1 MVNFMKILHV
11 AHFFYPCLS
20 AGGVVN
26 ASYQIAS
33 NQSKDND
40 VKVISSDS
48 CKERLKFPNGRYD
61 VDVNGI
67 KVDYFRNLSN
77 GFKLKTMLDTPLGA
91 PFKIRKDI
99 KDYDIV
105 HIHEHRQTLAILASY
120 FARKNNI
127 PYIVQAHGS
136 VLPFF
141 QKEGLKNLF
150 DKVFGFKILHN
161 ASCVFA
167 LTEVEKEQYLK
178 MGVDEDKIEIVP
190 LGINL
195 EEYENLP
202 AYGKFRSKFNID
214 ENDKLILFVGRIHE
228 IKGLGLLIDAF
239 NDLVNQDSEE
249 NSLEGNSE
257 DNNEDNNED
266 NGYSIKLAIVGPD
279 DGYLTELEDKIEEY
293 SLEENVIITGPL
305 YNEEKQEALVDC
317 DLFVMPSKYESFTTS
332 GLEAMACSKPLVL
345 TKNNHIH
352 DWVDGNVGLACE
364 DNKDSLRESIEKILF
379 DEELSLIFAR
389 NGQKLIKEKYNWDII
404 NNQILEIYNRYL

>member
-1 MVNFMKILHV
+1 MKILHV

-33 NQSKDND
+33 KQAEDNE
-40 VKVISSDS
+40 VKVITSDS
-48 CKERLKFPNGRYD
+48 CKERLKFPKGRYD

-77 GFKLKTMLDTPLGA
+77 RFKLATMLDTPLSA
-91 PFKIRKDI
+91 PFRI
-99 KDYDIV
+99 KNCIKNYDIV
-105 HIHEHRQTLAILASY
+105 HIHEHRQTLSIVAAHY
-120 FARKNNI
+120 ARKNNI

-150 DKVFGFKILHN
+150 DKAFGFRILHN

-178 MGVDEDKIEIVP
+178 MGVDEERIEIVP

-202 AYGKFRSKFNID
+202 EHGQFRSRFNICD
-214 ENDKLILFVGRIHE
+214 DDKLILFVGRLHE
-228 IKGLGLLIDAF
+228 IKGLDLLMDSF
-239 NDLVNQDSEE
+239 NDFIKN
-249 NSLEGNSE
+249 EGNDDECS
-257 DNNEDNNED
+257 
-266 NGYSIKLAIVGPD
+266 SIKLAIVGPD
-279 DGYLTELEDKIEEY
+279 DGYLSHLEEKVGEY
-293 SLEENVIITGPL
+293 SLEENVIVTGPL
-305 YNEEKQEALVDC
+305 YNDEKRQALVDC

-332 GLEAMACSKPLVL
+332 GLEAMACGKPLVL

-352 DWVDGNVGLACE
+352 DWVDGNVGIACD
-364 DNKDSLRESIEKILF
+364 DNNDSLRKALEKMLF
-379 DEELSLIFAR
+379 DEDLAKAYGENGKRLIA
-389 NGQKLIKEKYNWDII
+389 EKYNWDII
-404 NNQILEIYNRYL
+404 NKQILDIYNRFL

>member
-1 MVNFMKILHV
+1 M
-11 AHFFYPCLS
+11 
-20 AGGVVN
+20 VN

-33 NQSKDND
+33 KQSEDND

-48 CKERLKFPNGRYD
+48 CKERLRFPNGRYD
-61 VDVNGI
+61 VDVDGI

-77 GFKLKTMLDTPLGA
+77 GFKLKTMLDTPLAA
-91 PFKIRKDI
+91 PFKIRNDI
-99 KDYDIV
+99 KGYDIIHYDII
-105 HIHEHRQTLAILASY
+105 HIHEHRQTLAIFASY

-127 PYIVQAHGS
+127 PYVVQAHGS

-141 QKEGLKNLF
+141 QKEGLKNIF

-178 MGVDEDKIEIVP
+178 RGVDEDKIEIVP

-195 EEYENLP
+195 DEYENLP
-202 AYGKFRSKFNID
+202 DYGKFRSKFNIG

-228 IKGLGLLIDAF
+228 IKGLGLLIDSF
-239 NDLVNQDSEE
+239 NDLINQHNE
-249 NSLEGNSE
+249 NHSLEDISSS
-257 DNNEDNNED
+257 
-266 NGYSIKLAIVGPD
+266 SIKLAIVGPD
-279 DGYLTELEDKIEEY
+279 DGYLVKLEDKIKEY
-293 SLEENVIITGPL
+293 SLEDNVIITGPL
-305 YNEEKQEALVDC
+305 YKEEKQEALVDC

-352 DWVDGNVGLACE
+352 DWVDGNVGLACD
-364 DNKDSLRESIEKILF
+364 DNKDSLREAIEKVLF
-379 DEELSLIFAR
+379 DEDLSLIFAR

-404 NNQILEIYNRYL
+404 NDQILEIYNRYL

>member
-1 MVNFMKILHV
+1 MVDFMKILHV

-33 NQSKDND
+33 KQGKDDD

-61 VDVNGI
+61 VDVDGI
-67 KVDYFRNLSN
+67 KVDYFKNLSN
-77 GFKLKTMLDTPLGA
+77 GFKLKTMLDTPLAA

-105 HIHEHRQTLAILASY
+105 HIHEHRQTLAIIASY

-202 AYGKFRSKFNID
+202 AYGKFRSKFNIG

-228 IKGLGLLIDAF
+228 IKGLDLLLDAF
-239 NDLVNQDSEE
+239 NDLIVQSNEK
-249 NSLEGNSE
+249 NSLENIDCS
-257 DNNEDNNED
+257 
-266 NGYSIKLAIVGPD
+266 SIKLAIVGPD
-279 DGYLTELEDKIEEY
+279 DGYLVKLEEKVKEY

-305 YNEEKQEALVDC
+305 YKEEKHEALVDC

-352 DWVDGNVGLACE
+352 DWVDGNVGIACE
-364 DNKDSLRESIEKILF
+364 DNKDSLREAIEKVLF
-379 DEELSLIFAR
+379 DEELSQIFAE
-389 NGQKLIKEKYNWDII
+389 NGNKLIKEKYNWDII
-404 NNQILEIYNRYL
+404 NDQILEIYNEYLIF

>member
-1 MVNFMKILHV
+1 MVDFMKILHV

-33 NQSKDND
+33 KQGKDDD

-61 VDVNGI
+61 VDVDGI
-67 KVDYFRNLSN
+67 KVDYFKNLSN
-77 GFKLKTMLDTPLGA
+77 GFKLKTMLDTPLAA
-91 PFKIRKDI
+91 PFKISKDI

-105 HIHEHRQTLAILASY
+105 HIHEHRQTLAIIASY

-202 AYGKFRSKFNID
+202 AYGKFRSKFNIG

-228 IKGLGLLIDAF
+228 IKGLDLLLDAF
-239 NDLVNQDSEE
+239 NDLIVQSNEK
-249 NSLEGNSE
+249 NSLENIDCS
-257 DNNEDNNED
+257 
-266 NGYSIKLAIVGPD
+266 SIKLAIVGPD
-279 DGYLTELEDKIEEY
+279 DGYLVKLEEKVKEY

-305 YNEEKQEALVDC
+305 YKEEKQEALVDC
-317 DLFVMPSKYESFTTS
+317 DLFVIPSKYESFTTS

-352 DWVDGNVGLACE
+352 DWVDGNVGIACE
-364 DNKDSLRESIEKILF
+364 DNKDSLREAIEKVLF
-379 DEELSLIFAR
+379 DEELSQIFAE
-389 NGQKLIKEKYNWDII
+389 NGNKLIKEKYNWDII
-404 NNQILEIYNRYL
+404 NDQILEIYNEYLIF

>member
-33 NQSKDND
+33 KQSEDND

-61 VDVNGI
+61 VDVDGI

-77 GFKLKTMLDTPLGA
+77 GFKLKTMLDTPLAA
-91 PFKIRKDI
+91 PFKIRNDI
-99 KDYDIV
+99 KGYDII
-105 HIHEHRQTLAILASY
+105 HIHEHRQTLAIFASY

-127 PYIVQAHGS
+127 PYVVQAHGS

-141 QKEGLKNLF
+141 QKEGLKNIF

-195 EEYENLP
+195 DEYENLP
-202 AYGKFRSKFNID
+202 DYGKFRSKFNIG

-228 IKGLGLLIDAF
+228 IKGLGLLIDSF
-239 NDLVNQDSEE
+239 NDLINQHNE
-249 NSLEGNSE
+249 NHSLEDISSS
-257 DNNEDNNED
+257 
-266 NGYSIKLAIVGPD
+266 SIKLAIVGPD
-279 DGYLTELEDKIEEY
+279 DGYLVKLEDKIKEY
-293 SLEENVIITGPL
+293 SLEDNVIITGLL
-305 YNEEKQEALVDC
+305 YKEEKQEALVDC

-352 DWVDGNVGLACE
+352 DWVDGNVGLACD
-364 DNKDSLRESIEKILF
+364 DNKDSLREAIEKVLF
-379 DEELSLIFAR
+379 DEDLSLIFAR

-404 NNQILEIYNRYL
+404 NDQILEIYNRYL

>member
-33 NQSKDND
+33 NQSKGND

-239 NDLVNQDSEE
+239 NDLINQDSEE

-257 DNNEDNNED
+257 DNNEDN
-266 NGYSIKLAIVGPD
+266 GHSIKLAIVGPD
-279 DGYLTELEDKIEEY
+279 DGYLTELEDKIKEY

>member
-1 MVNFMKILHV
+1 MKILHV

-61 VDVNGI
+61 VDVDGI
-67 KVDYFRNLSN
+67 KVDYFKNLSN
-77 GFKLKTMLDTPLGA
+77 GFKLKTMLDTPLAA

-105 HIHEHRQTLAILASY
+105 HIHEHRQTLAIIASY

-178 MGVDEDKIEIVP
+178 MGVDEERIEIVP

-202 AYGKFRSKFNID
+202 SFGKFRSKFNIA

-228 IKGLGLLIDAF
+228 IKGLGLLIGAF
-239 NDLVNQDSEE
+239 NDLINQNYEK
-249 NSLEGNSE
+249 NSLEDTG
-257 DNNEDNNED
+257 
-266 NGYSIKLAIVGPD
+266 GHSIKLAIVGPD
-279 DGYLTELEDKIEEY
+279 DGYLTELEDKIKEY

-305 YNEEKQEALVDC
+305 YKEEKQEALVDC

-364 DNKDSLRESIEKILF
+364 DNKDSLREAIEKVLF
-379 DEELSLIFAR
+379 DEELSQIFAE
-389 NGQKLIKEKYNWDII
+389 NGRKLINEKYNWDII
-404 NNQILEIYNRYL
+404 NDQILEIYRKFL

>member
-1 MVNFMKILHV
+1 MVDFMKILHV

-33 NQSKDND
+33 KQGKDDD

-61 VDVNGI
+61 VDVDGI
-67 KVDYFRNLSN
+67 KVDYFKNLSN
-77 GFKLKTMLDTPLGA
+77 GFKLKTMLDTPLAA

-105 HIHEHRQTLAILASY
+105 HIHEHRQTLAIIASY

-202 AYGKFRSKFNID
+202 AYGKFRSKFNIG

-228 IKGLGLLIDAF
+228 IKGLDLLLDAF
-239 NDLVNQDSEE
+239 NDLIVQSNEK
-249 NSLEGNSE
+249 NSLENIDCS
-257 DNNEDNNED
+257 
-266 NGYSIKLAIVGPD
+266 SIKLAIVGPD
-279 DGYLTELEDKIEEY
+279 DGYLVKLEEKVKEY

-305 YNEEKQEALVDC
+305 YKEEKQEALVDC
-317 DLFVMPSKYESFTTS
+317 DLFVIPSKYESFTTS

-364 DNKDSLRESIEKILF
+364 DNKDSLREAIGKVLF
-379 DEELSLIFAR
+379 DEELSQIFAE
-389 NGQKLIKEKYNWDII
+389 NGNKLIKEKYNWDII
-404 NNQILEIYNRYL
+404 NDQILEIYNKYLIF

>member
-1 MVNFMKILHV
+1 MVDFMKILHV

-33 NQSKDND
+33 KQGKDDD

-61 VDVNGI
+61 VDVDGI
-67 KVDYFRNLSN
+67 KVDYFKNLSN
-77 GFKLKTMLDTPLGA
+77 GFKLKTMLDTPLAA
-91 PFKIRKDI
+91 PFKISKDI

-105 HIHEHRQTLAILASY
+105 HIHEHRQTLAIIASY

-202 AYGKFRSKFNID
+202 AYGKFRSKFNIG

-228 IKGLGLLIDAF
+228 IKGLDLLLDAF
-239 NDLVNQDSEE
+239 NDLIVQSNEK
-249 NSLEGNSE
+249 NSLENIDCS
-257 DNNEDNNED
+257 
-266 NGYSIKLAIVGPD
+266 SIKLAIVGPD
-279 DGYLTELEDKIEEY
+279 DGYLVKLEEKVKEY

-305 YNEEKQEALVDC
+305 YKEEKQEALVDC
-317 DLFVMPSKYESFTTS
+317 DLFVIPSKYESFTTS

-352 DWVDGNVGLACE
+352 DWVDGNVGIACE
-364 DNKDSLRESIEKILF
+364 DNKDSLREAIGKVLF
-379 DEELSLIFAR
+379 DEELSQIFAE
-389 NGQKLIKEKYNWDII
+389 NGNKLIKEKYNWDII
-404 NNQILEIYNRYL
+404 NDQILEIYNKYL

>member
-1 MVNFMKILHV
+1 MVDFMKILHV

-33 NQSKDND
+33 KQGKDND

-61 VDVNGI
+61 VDVDGI
-67 KVDYFRNLSN
+67 KVDYFKNLSN
-77 GFKLKTMLDTPLGA
+77 GFKLKTMLDTPLAA

-105 HIHEHRQTLAILASY
+105 HIHEHRQTLAIIASY

-195 EEYENLP
+195 EEYENIP
-202 AYGKFRSKFNID
+202 SYGKFRSKFNID

-228 IKGLGLLIDAF
+228 IKGLDLLLDAF
-239 NDLVNQDSEE
+239 NDLIVQSNEK
-249 NSLEGNSE
+249 NSLENIDCS
-257 DNNEDNNED
+257 
-266 NGYSIKLAIVGPD
+266 SIKLAIVGPD
-279 DGYLTELEDKIEEY
+279 DGYLVKLEEKVKEY

-305 YNEEKQEALVDC
+305 YKEEKQEALVDC
-317 DLFVMPSKYESFTTS
+317 DLFVIPSKYESFTTS

-352 DWVDGNVGLACE
+352 DWVDGNVGIACE
-364 DNKDSLRESIEKILF
+364 DNKDSLREAIEKVLF
-379 DEELSLIFAR
+379 DEELSQIFAE
-389 NGQKLIKEKYNWDII
+389 NGNKLIKEKYNWDII
-404 NNQILEIYNRYL
+404 NDQILEIYNKYLIF

>member
-1 MVNFMKILHV
+1 MKILHV
-11 AHFFYPCLS
+11 AHFFIPCLS

-33 NQSKDND
+33 KQAEDND
-40 VKVISSDS
+40 VKVLSTDS
-48 CKERLKFPNGRYD
+48 CKERLKFPDGRYD
-61 VDVNGI
+61 VDVDGI
-67 KVDYFRNLSN
+67 RVDYFKNLSN
-77 GFKLKTMLDTPLGA
+77 RFKMATMLDTPFSA
-91 PFKIRKDI
+91 PFRIRKEI
-99 KDYDIV
+99 KDYEIV
-105 HIHEHRQTLAILASY
+105 HIHEHRQTLAIIASH

-161 ASCVFA
+161 AACVFA

-178 MGVDEDKIEIVP
+178 MGVGEDKIEVVP

-202 AYGKFRSKFNID
+202 DYGRFRSKFNISD
-214 ENDKLILFVGRIHE
+214 DDKLILFVGRIHE
-228 IKGLGLLIDAF
+228 IKGLDLLIDSF
-239 NDLVNQDSEE
+239 NELFGLDE
-249 NSLEGNSE
+249 NKN
-257 DNNEDNNED
+257 
-266 NGYSIKLAIVGPD
+266 IKLAIVGPD
-279 DGYLTELEDKIEEY
+279 DGYLTELEDKIRMY
-293 SLEENVIITGPL
+293 SLEDNVIVTGPL
-305 YNEEKQEALVDC
+305 YKEEKQEALVDC

-352 DWVDGNVGLACE
+352 DWVDGNCGLAC
-364 DNKDSLRESIEKILF
+364 DDDKDSLREAIEKLLF
-379 DEELSLIFAR
+379 DEDLSKTYGE
-389 NGQKLIKEKYNWDII
+389 NGKRLIKERYDWDII
-404 NNQILEIYNRYL
+404 NKQILDIYEKLLGLS

>member
-1 MVNFMKILHV
+1 MVDFMKILHV

-33 NQSKDND
+33 KQGKDDD

-61 VDVNGI
+61 VDVDGI
-67 KVDYFRNLSN
+67 KVDYFKNLSN
-77 GFKLKTMLDTPLGA
+77 GFKLKTMLDTPLAA

-105 HIHEHRQTLAILASY
+105 HIHEHRQTLAIIASY

-202 AYGKFRSKFNID
+202 SYGKFRSKFNIG

-228 IKGLGLLIDAF
+228 IKGLDLLLDAF
-239 NDLVNQDSEE
+239 NDLIVQSNEK
-249 NSLEGNSE
+249 NSLENIDCS
-257 DNNEDNNED
+257 
-266 NGYSIKLAIVGPD
+266 SIKLAIVGPD
-279 DGYLTELEDKIEEY
+279 DGYLVKLEEKVKEY

-305 YNEEKQEALVDC
+305 YKEEKQEALVDC
-317 DLFVMPSKYESFTTS
+317 DLFVIPSKYESFTTS

-352 DWVDGNVGLACE
+352 DWVDGNVGIACE
-364 DNKDSLRESIEKILF
+364 DNKDSLREAIEKVLF
-379 DEELSLIFAR
+379 DEELSQIFAE
-389 NGQKLIKEKYNWDII
+389 NGNKLIKEKYNWDII
-404 NNQILEIYNRYL
+404 NDQILEIYNKF

>member
-1 MVNFMKILHV
+1 MKILHV
-11 AHFFYPCLS
+11 AHFFIPCLS

-33 NQSKDND
+33 KQAEDND
-40 VKVISSDS
+40 VKVLSTDS
-48 CKERLKFPNGRYD
+48 CKERLKFPDGRYD
-61 VDVNGI
+61 VDVDGI
-67 KVDYFRNLSN
+67 MVDYFKNLSN
-77 GFKLKTMLDTPLGA
+77 RFKMATMLDTPFSA
-91 PFKIRKDI
+91 PFRIRKEI
-99 KDYDIV
+99 KDYEIV
-105 HIHEHRQTLAILASY
+105 HIHEHRQTLAIIASH

-202 AYGKFRSKFNID
+202 DYGRFRSKFNISD
-214 ENDKLILFVGRIHE
+214 DDKLILFVGRIHE
-228 IKGLGLLIDAF
+228 IKGLDLLIDSF
-239 NDLVNQDSEE
+239 NDLIDLNE
-249 NSLEGNSE
+249 NKN
-257 DNNEDNNED
+257 
-266 NGYSIKLAIVGPD
+266 IKLAIVGPD
-279 DGYLTELEDKIEEY
+279 DGYLSELEDKIRAY
-293 SLEENVIITGPL
+293 SLDDNVIVTGPL
-305 YNEEKQEALVDC
+305 YKEEKQEALVDC

-352 DWVDGNVGLACE
+352 DWVDGNCGLAC
-364 DNKDSLRESIEKILF
+364 DDDKDSLRSAIEKLLF
-379 DEELSLIFAR
+379 DEDLSKTYGE
-389 NGQKLIKEKYNWDII
+389 NGKRLIKEKYNWDMI
-404 NNQILEIYNRYL
+404 NKQILEIYEKLL

>member
-1 MVNFMKILHV
+1 MVDFMKILHV

-33 NQSKDND
+33 KQSKDND
-40 VKVISSDS
+40 VKVITSDS

-61 VDVNGI
+61 VDVDGI
-67 KVDYFRNLSN
+67 KVDYFKNLSN
-77 GFKLKTMLDTPLGA
+77 KFKLATMLDTPLSV

-99 KDYDIV
+99 ENYEII
-105 HIHEHRQTLAILASY
+105 HIHEHRQTLAIIASY
-120 FARKNNI
+120 FARKRNI

-141 QKEGLKNLF
+141 QKEGLKNIF

-214 ENDKLILFVGRIHE
+214 NDEKLILFVGRIHE
-228 IKGLGLLIDAF
+228 IKGLDLLMDSFYDLINDA
-239 NDLVNQDSEE
+239 
-249 NSLEGNSE
+249 E
-257 DNNEDNNED
+257 DER
-266 NGYSIKLAIVGPD
+266 IKLAIVGPD
-279 DGYLTELEDKIEEY
+279 DGYLSKLKDKIKWYSLEDK
-293 SLEENVIITGPL
+293 VIITGPL
-305 YNEEKQEALVDC
+305 YKEEKQEALIDC

-352 DWVDGNVGLACE
+352 DWVDGNVGLACD
-364 DNKDSLRESIEKILF
+364 DNKESLKEAIAAVLF
-379 DEELSLIFAR
+379 DEDLSQTFGENGKELI
-389 NGQKLIKEKYNWDII
+389 IEKYNWDII
-404 NNQILEIYNRYL
+404 NNQILEIYRKFI

>member
-1 MVNFMKILHV
+1 MVDFMKILHV

-33 NQSKDND
+33 KQGKDDD

-61 VDVNGI
+61 VDVDGI
-67 KVDYFRNLSN
+67 KVDYFKNLSN
-77 GFKLKTMLDTPLGA
+77 GFKLKTMLDTPLAA

-105 HIHEHRQTLAILASY
+105 HIHEHRQTLAIIASY

-202 AYGKFRSKFNID
+202 AYGKFRSKFNIG

-228 IKGLGLLIDAF
+228 IKGLDLLLDAF
-239 NDLVNQDSEE
+239 NDLIVQSNEK
-249 NSLEGNSE
+249 NSLENKDCS
-257 DNNEDNNED
+257 
-266 NGYSIKLAIVGPD
+266 SIKLAIVGPD
-279 DGYLTELEDKIEEY
+279 DGYLVKLEEKVKEY

-305 YNEEKQEALVDC
+305 YKEEKQEALVDC
-317 DLFVMPSKYESFTTS
+317 DLFVIPSKYESFTTS

-352 DWVDGNVGLACE
+352 DWVDGNVGIACE
-364 DNKDSLRESIEKILF
+364 DNKDSLREAIGKVLF
-379 DEELSLIFAR
+379 DEELSQIFAE
-389 NGQKLIKEKYNWDII
+389 NGNKLIKEKYNWDII
-404 NNQILEIYNRYL
+404 NDQILEIYNKYL

>member
-33 NQSKDND
+33 NQSNDND

-91 PFKIRKDI
+91 LFKIRKDI
-99 KDYDIV
+99 RDYDIV

-127 PYIVQAHGS
+127 SYIVQAHGS

-249 NSLEGNSE
+249 NSLEGNG
-257 DNNEDNNED
+257 ED
-266 NGYSIKLAIVGPD
+266 NGHSIKLAIVGPD

-379 DEELSLIFAR
+379 DEDLSLIFAR

>member
-1 MVNFMKILHV
+1 MVDFMKILHV

-33 NQSKDND
+33 KQGKDDD

-61 VDVNGI
+61 VDVDGI
-67 KVDYFRNLSN
+67 KVDYFKNLSN
-77 GFKLKTMLDTPLGA
+77 GFKLKTMLDTPLAA
-91 PFKIRKDI
+91 PFKISKDI

-105 HIHEHRQTLAILASY
+105 HIHEHRQTLAIIASY

-202 AYGKFRSKFNID
+202 SYGKFRSKFNID

-228 IKGLGLLIDAF
+228 IKGLDLLLDAF
-239 NDLVNQDSEE
+239 NDLIVQSNEK
-249 NSLEGNSE
+249 NSLENIDCS
-257 DNNEDNNED
+257 
-266 NGYSIKLAIVGPD
+266 SIKLAIVGPD
-279 DGYLTELEDKIEEY
+279 DGYLVKLEEKVKEY

-305 YNEEKQEALVDC
+305 YKEEKQEALVDC
-317 DLFVMPSKYESFTTS
+317 DLFVIPSKYESFTTS

-352 DWVDGNVGLACE
+352 DWVDGNVGIACE
-364 DNKDSLRESIEKILF
+364 DNKDSLREAIEKVLF
-379 DEELSLIFAR
+379 DEELSQIFAE
-389 NGQKLIKEKYNWDII
+389 NGNKLIKEKYNWDII
-404 NNQILEIYNRYL
+404 NDQILEIYNKYLIF

>member
-1 MVNFMKILHV
+1 MKILHV

-33 NQSKDND
+33 KQREDND
-40 VKVISSDS
+40 VKVLSTDS

-61 VDVNGI
+61 VDVDGI
-67 KVDYFRNLSN
+67 MVDYFKNLSN
-77 GFKLKTMLDTPLGA
+77 RFKMATMLDTPL
-91 PFKIRKDI
+91 FSSFRIRKEI
-99 KDYDIV
+99 GNYEIV
-105 HIHEHRQTLAILASY
+105 HIHEHRQTLAIIVSH

-150 DKVFGFKILHN
+150 DKVFGFRILHN
-161 ASCVFA
+161 ADCVFA
-167 LTEVEKEQYLK
+167 LTEVERKQYLE
-178 MGVDEDKIEIVP
+178 MGIDEEKIEIVP

-202 AYGKFRSKFNID
+202 DFGRFRSKFNVDD
-214 ENDKLILFVGRIHE
+214 EDKLILFVGRIHE
-228 IKGLGLLIDAF
+228 IKGLDLLIDSF
-239 NDLVNQDSEE
+239 NDLIR
-249 NSLEGNSE
+249 L
-257 DNNEDNNED
+257 NEDER
-266 NGYSIKLAIVGPD
+266 IKLAIVGPD
-279 DGYLTELEDKIEEY
+279 DGYLNELDEKIKTY
-293 SLEENVIITGPL
+293 SLDEKVIITGPL
-305 YNEEKQEALVDC
+305 YKEEKQEALVDC

-352 DWVDGNVGLACE
+352 DWVDGNCGIAC
-364 DNKDSLRESIEKILF
+364 DDDKDSLRSAIEELLF
-379 DEELSLIFAR
+379 DEDLSRTYGENGRELID
-389 NGQKLIKEKYNWDII
+389 NKYNWNII
-404 NNQILEIYNRYL
+404 NKQILDIYNRFL